1 MLFFFAFPRFVTV
14 STAFVLAEVGSRRSP
29 ASKKNAPRPRSVP
42 KHSKI
47 KYNLF
52 HRLSVRGRP
61 GTFQLPP
68 PRNPGAHDQPE
79 ARRLA
84 PLSSASVYVMIFRN
98 PISLAIRAQQ
108 P

>member
-29 ASKKNAPRPRSVP
+29 ASKKNAPRPKSVP

-52 HRLSVRGRP
+52 HLNSLYYIRFGPVFRLSVRGRP

-68 PRNPGAHDQPE
+68 PRNPGAQDHPE

-84 PLSSASVYVMIFRN
+84 PLSSASV
-98 PISLAIRAQQ
+98 
-108 P
+108 